1 MRTAS
6 GRETYA
12 PDGHAANFHSESSTQ
27 HHEYTTRS
35 VSDQHFASTTAS
47 DTNRQNEYAT
57 LGEKHSSGGASQ
69 TSSNSS
75 ISGGYAPV
83 KTAQDYQDNDD
94 HPSDSSDLTDTTLT
108 RRKTQGT
115 INDADREELR
125 EIYTTL
131 SRRQTMAAPDDP
143 SVDPSSESFQLP
155 KFLKMFRHQFEQ
167 TGHSTMK
174 VGIVYKNLNVYGKGE
189 ALQLQKT
196 VGNSF
201 MVQDMFK
208 GGKKEHKHILRNFD
222 GVIKSG
228 EMLIVLG
235 RPGSGCST
243 LLKTMCGELHG
254 LEMDEKSVVHYN
266 GIPQKQMMK
275 EFKGEA
281 IYNQEVDKH
290 FPHLTVGQTLEFAAA
305 TRTPASRPM
314 DMSRKEFVKYVT
326 KVVMAV
332 VGLSHTY
339 NTKVGNDFI
348 RGVSGGERKRVSIA
362 EMMLAGSPFA
372 AWDNSTRGLDS
383 GQCAFVISLRIPDL
397 TCLSHGVQVRQHS
410 ATRVRLRRQCR
421 RRGHIPSQSKHLRRL
436 R

>member
-1 MRTAS
+1 MNNSHPHEEGIVRTAS

-12 PDGHAANFHSESSTQ
+12 PDGHMSNYRNEYTGVEEKEPSPATSRTSSESS
-27 HHEYTTRS
+27 
-35 VSDQHFASTTAS
+35 ASAA
-47 DTNRQNEYAT
+47 RF
-57 LGEKHSSGGASQ
+57 
-69 TSSNSS
+69 
-75 ISGGYAPV
+75 APV
-83 KTAQDYQDNDD
+83 KSAQGFQDHEDG
-94 HPSDSSDLTDTTLT
+94 PSDSSELTSTTLT
-108 RRKTQGT
+108 RRRTQGT
-115 INDADREELR
+115 INDENRNELA

-131 SRRQTMAAPDDP
+131 SRKQSTMAAPDDA

-167 TGHSTMK
+167 AGHSLMK
-174 VGIVYKNLNVYGKGE
+174 VGIVYKNLNIYGKGE

-208 GGKKEHKHILRNFD
+208 GGKKQHKHILRNFD
-222 GVIKSG
+222 GIVKSG
-228 EMLIVLG
+228 ELLIVLG

-254 LEMDEKSVVHYN
+254 LEMDKDSIVHYN

-305 TRTPASRPM
+305 TRTRTSRPM
-314 DMSRKEFVKYVT
+314 DMSRNEFVKFVT
-326 KVVMAV
+326 KVIMAV

-362 EMMLAGSPFA
+362 EMMLAGSPLA

-383 GQCAFVISLRIPDL
+383 GQY
-397 TCLSHGVQVRQHS
+397 
-410 ATRVRLRRQCR
+410 TRLFL
-421 RRGHIPSQSKHLRRL
+421 H
-436 R
+436 

>member
-1 MRTAS
+1 MDNPHLHESGIVRTAS

-12 PDGHAANFHSESSTQ
+12 PDGHVSNVPVRNEEELAMENPTSSSASRTSSESS
-27 HHEYTTRS
+27 
-35 VSDQHFASTTAS
+35 VS
-47 DTNRQNEYAT
+47 NRF
-57 LGEKHSSGGASQ
+57 
-69 TSSNSS
+69 
-75 ISGGYAPV
+75 APV
-83 KTAQDYQDNDD
+83 TGGDD
-94 HPSDSSDLTDTTLT
+94 EDGIWDPSEITPPPLT

-115 INDADREELR
+115 IEPENQNDLR
-125 EIYTTL
+125 EIYSTL
-131 SRRQTMAAPDDP
+131 SRTQSVMASPGDP
-143 SVDPSSESFQLP
+143 VVDPSSDAFQLP
-155 KFLKMFRHQFEQ
+155 KFLKMFRRQFEEA
-167 TGHSTMK
+167 GHDMTR
-174 VGIVYKNLNVYGKGE
+174 VGILYKNLNIYGKGE

-208 GGKKEHKHILRNFD
+208 GGKKQHKHILRNFD
-222 GVIKSG
+222 GIVKNG
-228 EMLIVLG
+228 ELLIVLG

-254 LEMDEKSVVHYN
+254 LEMDKNSVVHYN
-266 GIPQKQMMK
+266 GIPQKRMMK
-275 EFKGEA
+275 EFKGEVA
-281 IYNQEVDKH
+281 YNQEVDKH

-305 TRTPASRPM
+305 TRTPQSRPM
-314 DMSRKEFVKYVT
+314 GMTRKEFTKFVA

-383 GQCAFVISLRIPDL
+383 GQYP
-397 TCLSHGVQVRQHS
+397 
-410 ATRVRLRRQCR
+410 
-421 RRGHIPSQSKHLRRL
+421 PSMYILFPSNIL
-436 R
+436 

>member
-1 MRTAS
+1 MFWRAPSFNMDNSHPHEDGIVRTAS

-12 PDGHAANFHSESSTQ
+12 PDGHTSNAFANHSYAAAEEQHASPATSRVASESSFAG
-27 HHEYTTRS
+27 HFEPVRPVNHE
-35 VSDQHFASTTAS
+35 D
-47 DTNRQNEYAT
+47 
-57 LGEKHSSGGASQ
+57 G
-69 TSSNSS
+69 
-75 ISGGYAPV
+75 
-83 KTAQDYQDNDD
+83 
-94 HPSDSSDLTDTTLT
+94 PSDSDLTTTTLT
-108 RRKTQGT
+108 RRRTQGA
-115 INDADREELR
+115 IDDENRNELR

-131 SRRQTMAAPDDP
+131 SRKSTMVDP
-143 SVDPSSESFQLP
+143 SDASVDPGNDEFQLP
-155 KFLKMFRHQFEQ
+155 KFLKMFRKQIEQ
-167 TGHSTMK
+167 AGHSMMQ
-174 VGIVYKNLNVYGKGE
+174 VGIAYKDLNIYGKGE

-208 GGKKEHKHILRNFD
+208 SKKQHKHILRNFD
-222 GVIKSG
+222 GIVKSG
-228 EMLIVLG
+228 ELLIVLG

-254 LEMDEKSVVHYN
+254 LEMDEKSIIHYN
-266 GIPQKQMMK
+266 GIPQKNMMK
-275 EFKGEA
+275 EFKGEV

-305 TRTPASRPM
+305 TRTPTSRPM
-314 DMSRKEFVKYVT
+314 DMSRKEFVQYIT
-326 KVVMAV
+326 RVVMAI

-383 GQCAFVISLRIPDL
+383 GKQIPTRRASRTDVS
-397 TCLSHGVQVRQHS
+397 SHGFQIREHVT
-410 ATRVRLRRQCR
+410 TRLGLQ
-421 RRGHIPSQSKHLRRL
+421 
-436 R
+436 

>member
-1 MRTAS
+1 MDSSHPNEAGIVRTAS

-12 PDGHAANFHSESSTQ
+12 PDGHTSNIAAHHEYEATEEKHASPATSRTSSESSDSGRFAPVRSERA
-27 HHEYTTRS
+27 HEYS
-35 VSDQHFASTTAS
+35 PP
-47 DTNRQNEYAT
+47 E
-57 LGEKHSSGGASQ
+57 
-69 TSSNSS
+69 
-75 ISGGYAPV
+75 
-83 KTAQDYQDNDD
+83 
-94 HPSDSSDLTDTTLT
+94 SDLTATTLT

-115 INDADREELR
+115 INDENRTELR
-125 EIYTTL
+125 ELYTTL
-131 SRRQTMAAPDDP
+131 SRKQSTMANPDDP
-143 SVDPSSESFQLP
+143 SVDPGSDSFQLP
-155 KFLKMFRHQFEQ
+155 KFLKMFRNQIEGA
-167 TGHSTMK
+167 GHSMMQ
-174 VGIVYKNLNVYGKGE
+174 VGIAYKNLNIYGKGE

-201 MVQDMFK
+201 IIQDMFK
-208 GGKKEHKHILRNFD
+208 SKKQHKHILRNFD
-222 GVIKSG
+222 GIVKSG

-254 LEMDEKSVVHYN
+254 LEMDEESLVHYN
-266 GIPQKQMMK
+266 GIPQKDMMK
-275 EFKGEA
+275 EFKGEV

-305 TRTPASRPM
+305 TRTPSSRPM
-314 DMSRKEFVKYVT
+314 DMSRGEFVQYIT
-326 KVVMAV
+326 RVVMAV

-383 GQCAFVISLRIPDL
+383 GE
-397 TCLSHGVQVRQHS
+397 
-410 ATRVRLRRQCR
+410 
-421 RRGHIPSQSKHLRRL
+421 
-436 R
+436 